1 VNKEHEERALAILKL
16 LKGMRI
22 DQAQELLSWCGGC
35 LLRQPVVEWS
45 RTEEDCANH
54 EPKETHE
61 TACCGA
67 GTVVNFNVVN
77 LIGLDGALQKA
88 EEIRKIRPDVEIRI
102 TLSQQVIR

>member
-1 VNKEHEERALAILKL
+1 MNKEHEERALAILKL

-45 RTEEDCANH
+45 RTEEDCA
-54 EPKETHE
+54 
-61 TACCGA
+61 
-67 GTVVNFNVVN
+67 
-77 LIGLDGALQKA
+77 LQKA